1 LQLHEKW
8 IDSLATRMVI
18 PLRPAALYKN
28 RLHELNKSVAN
39 RQDTTDEILAALD
52 CIFGSY

>member
-1 LQLHEKW
+1 
-8 IDSLATRMVI
+8 MVI